1 MRGREIG
8 KDGSEG
14 GESVLL
20 NDAWPPKGG
29 KGGWGVSLRIYG
41 EKQHDVS
48 VRKERRVRNDG
59 KQD

>member
-29 KGGWGVSLRIYG
+29 KGGVGG
-41 EKQHDVS
+41 EFEDLW
-48 VRKERRVRNDG
+48 
-59 KQD
+59 

>member
-1 MRGREIG
+1 MRESEIG

-29 KGGWGVSLRIYG
+29 EEGGRLRIYG

>member
-1 MRGREIG
+1 MREREIG

-29 KGGWGVSLRIYG
+29 EEGGLRIYG